1 MIRAGLESSILS
13 TCGSNQVE
21 GRKFC
26 TTCGTSLN
34 AGAQAASAQ
43 IPSAAYP
50 PYPPYPMD
58 PHAAE
63 RERQAAKGLRLTVT
77 GGIFVAI
84 YLFSFVLSLPMRGGD
99 VPGLISFL
107 GFIGLIMGATG
118 AAKLVGARP
127 PYATSVRQMPSPAP
141 PASAHPQPPAALPN
155 FAPQPIFSAPREAEN
170 APPTG
175 SLTPPP
181 PSALEEATQHLPDY
195 APPLETKK

>member
-1 MIRAGLESSILS
+1 MFCPK
-13 TCGSNQVE
+13 CGANQAE

-26 TTCGTSLN
+26 TTCGTGLAIVS
-34 AGAQAASAQ
+34 QAVSGQ
-43 IPSAAYP
+43 VPTAAYL

-63 RERQAAKGLRLTVT
+63 REQQAAKGLRLTVT

-99 VPGLISFL
+99 VPSLVSLL
-107 GFIGLIMGATG
+107 GFIGLIMGASG

-127 PYATSVRQMPSPAP
+127 PYATSLRQMPMPAP
-141 PASAHPQPPAALPN
+141 PAHPHPVQPPAALPN
-155 FAPQPIFSAPREAEN
+155 FAPPPIFSAPREAEN

-175 SLTPPP
+175 ALASTPPP
-181 PSALEEATQHLPDY
+181 SVLEEATQHLPEY
-195 APPLETKK
+195 APPREAPK

>member
-1 MIRAGLESSILS
+1 MFCPK
-13 TCGSNQVE
+13 CGANQAE

-26 TTCGTSLN
+26 TTCGNSL
-34 AGAQAASAQ
+34 GPQAASGQ
-43 IPSAAYP
+43 MPTGAYP

-58 PHAAE
+58 PYAAE

-84 YLFSFVLSLPMRGGD
+84 YLFSFILSLPVRNGN
-99 VPGLISFL
+99 VPGLVSFL
-107 GFIGLIMGATG
+107 GFIGLIMGAVG

-127 PYATSVRQMPSPAP
+127 PYATSVRQMPLPAP
-141 PASAHPQPPAALPN
+141 PPQPHPVQAALPN

-175 SLTPPP
+175 SLAPPP
-181 PSALEEATQHLPDY
+181 PSALEEATQHLPEY
-195 APPLETKK
+195 APPREAPK